1 MIPSLTLRSGDQL
14 PVLGLGMWKIP
25 NADCASLVQAAAE
38 VGYRHFDSA
47 CDYGNEREVGDGL
60 RAVVDSGLCRREDL
74 WVTSKLWNTFHRS
87 EHIEAACRKTLSDL
101 QVDYLDLYLIHF
113 PIPLR
118 YVAPEQRYPPGWF
131 FDPEAA
137 QPQMEIDRVSIA
149 ETWAGMEQ
157 LKQSGLVKEIGVCNF
172 NIALL
177 RDMLAY
183 ANDPPAVLQ
192 VETHPY
198 LTQEK
203 LYQFC
208 QQEQIAYTAFSPL
221 GALSYHE
228 IGMADG
234 SDSLLQIEPIQ
245 KIAAAHDRSPAQVLL
260 RWGVQR
266 GTAVIPKTS
275 KPQRLAENF
284 SLFDFALSDTEMATI
299 DRLNR
304 NQRYNDPG
312 VFCQS
317 AFNTFCPIY
326 E

>member
-1 MIPSLTLRSGDQL
+1 MIPSLSLRSGAQL

-25 NADCASLVQAAAE
+25 NDQCASLVQAAAE

-60 RAVVDSGLCRREDL
+60 RGVIDSGVCRREDL

-87 EHIEAACRKTLSDL
+87 EHVEAACRKTLDDL
-101 QVDYLDLYLIHF
+101 QLDYLDLYLIHF

-118 YVAPEQRYPPGWF
+118 YVSPEQRYPPGWF

-137 QPQMEIDRVSIA
+137 EPKMEIDRVSVA
-149 ETWAGMEQ
+149 ETWAAMEQ

-203 LYQFC
+203 LFQFC
-208 QQEQIAYTAFSPL
+208 REEQIAYTAFSPL

-245 KIAAAHDRSPAQVLL
+245 SIAAAHDRSPAQVLL

-275 KPQRLAENF
+275 KTERLAENF
-284 SLFDFALSDTEMATI
+284 SLFDFSLSDAEMATI
-299 DRLNR
+299 DGLNR

-312 VFCQS
+312 VFCQA